1 MSGFERRT
9 ITIDRRDQRAVLG
22 GHVRQSRRVFV
33 LLGVV
38 VVLFAVAAGLSALDG
53 SPSAAWGIAGASV
66 CLVVV
71 LVALLIGNQAVM
83 VRRQLPLGAEFSVT
97 VSDDTLDIDGPGGA
111 DRIRW
116 RQLSDL
122 TRVGGG
128 VYVTIAPSNARLGLP
143 GRLIGD
149 DALAQAVESIRLAD
163 GVGGRA
169 DDIASADAG
178 AIASASADASAS
190 ASADASASA
199 SADASASAS
208 ADASASAS
216 AHASASA
223 SARASAPA
231 SAVADAVSSAPALS
245 ASIVFAAGDQR
256 VARAAL
262 LRRSGSL
269 LAVFGVLGAV
279 GIAGLAAGATGILPR
294 DTMGFSAVVAA
305 LAVVCLI
312 VLVVAVSRAVTRTLA
327 LGTAQTLTLAPEA
340 LELTGPGGE
349 TRLLWSRLSGLRRA
363 GGAVTVKTAPSRT
376 ALLFV
381 GRLIDDEMYAAIEQR
396 IESAQRSGADSH
408 RV

>member
-53 SPSAAWGIAGASV
+53 SPSSAWGIAGGSV

-71 LVALLIGNQAVM
+71 LVTLLIGNQALM
-83 VRRQLPLGAEFSVT
+83 VRRQLPLGAEFSLT

-116 RQLSDL
+116 RQLSNL

-169 DDIASADAG
+169 DDIASA
-178 AIASASADASAS
+178 SADASAS
-190 ASADASASA
+190 ASADASASVDASASARAHA
-199 SADASASAS
+199 SADASASARAHAS
-208 ADASASAS
+208 ADASAPAP
-216 AHASASA
+216 ADA

-231 SAVADAVSSAPALS
+231 SAVADAVPSAPALS
-245 ASIVFAAGDQR
+245 ASIVFTAGDQR

-262 LRRSGSL
+262 LRRSGPL

-279 GIAGLAAGATGILPR
+279 GIAGLAAGAAGILSR

-305 LAVVCLI
+305 LAAVCLI

-327 LGTAQTLTLAPEA
+327 LGTAQTLTLAPDA

-349 TRLLWSRLSGLRRA
+349 TRLLWNQLSGLRHA
-363 GGAVTVKTAPSRT
+363 GAP
-376 ALLFV
+376 
-381 GRLIDDEMYAAIEQR
+381 
-396 IESAQRSGADSH
+396 
-408 RV
+408 

>member
-53 SPSAAWGIAGASV
+53 SPSSAWGIAGGSV

-71 LVALLIGNQAVM
+71 LVTLLIGNQALM
-83 VRRQLPLGAEFSVT
+83 VRRQLPLGAEFSLT

-116 RQLSDL
+116 RQLSNL

-169 DDIASADAG
+169 D
-178 AIASASADASAS
+178 
-190 ASADASASA
+190 
-199 SADASASAS
+199 
-208 ADASASAS
+208 
-216 AHASASA
+216 A

-231 SAVADAVSSAPALS
+231 SAVADAVPSAPALS
-245 ASIVFAAGDQR
+245 ASIVFTAGDQR

-262 LRRSGSL
+262 LRRSGPL

-294 DTMGFSAVVAA
+294 DTMGFLAVVTA

-312 VLVVAVSRAVTRTLA
+312 VLVVAVSRAVSRTLA
-327 LGTAQTLTLAPEA
+327 LGTAQTLTLAPDA

-349 TRLLWSRLSGLRRA
+349 TRLLWNQLSGLRRA

-376 ALLFV
+376 TLLFV

-396 IESAQRSGADSH
+396 IESAQRSGVDSH

>member
-53 SPSAAWGIAGASV
+53 SPSSAWGIAGGSV

-71 LVALLIGNQAVM
+71 LVTLLIGNQALM
-83 VRRQLPLGAEFSVT
+83 VRRQLPLGAEFSLT

-116 RQLSDL
+116 RQLSNL

-169 DDIASADAG
+169 DDIASASADAS
-178 AIASASADASAS
+178 ASASVDASASARAHASADASAS
-190 ASADASASA
+190 APARAD
-199 SADASASAS
+199 
-208 ADASASAS
+208 
-216 AHASASA
+216 A

-231 SAVADAVSSAPALS
+231 SAVADAVPSAPALS
-245 ASIVFAAGDQR
+245 ASIVFEAGDQR

-262 LRRSGSL
+262 LRRSGPL

-294 DTMGFSAVVAA
+294 DTMGFSAVVTA

-312 VLVVAVSRAVTRTLA
+312 VLVVAVSRAVSRTLA
-327 LGTAQTLTLAPEA
+327 LGTAQTLTLAPDA

-349 TRLLWSRLSGLRRA
+349 TRLLWNQLSGLRRA
-363 GGAVTVKTAPSRT
+363 GGAVTVRTAPSRT
-376 ALLFV
+376 TLLFV

-396 IESAQRSGADSH
+396 IESAQRSGADSR

>member
-22 GHVRQSRRVFV
+22 GHLRQSRRVFV

-53 SPSAAWGIAGASV
+53 SPSSVWGIAVGSV
-66 CLVVV
+66 CLVVA
-71 LVALLIGNQAVM
+71 LVALLVGNQALM
-83 VRRQLPLGAEFSVT
+83 VRRQLPLGAEFSLT

-116 RQLSDL
+116 RQLSNL
-122 TRVGGG
+122 TRIGGG

-143 GRLIGD
+143 GRLID
-149 DALAQAVESIRLAD
+149 DEALAEAVESIRLAD

-169 DDIASADAG
+169 DDIASADAP
-178 AIASASADASAS
+178 
-190 ASADASASA
+190 
-199 SADASASAS
+199 
-208 ADASASAS
+208 
-216 AHASASA
+216 ASA
-223 SARASAPA
+223 SARADAPARADVPA
-231 SAVADAVSSAPALS
+231 SAVADAVPSAPALS

-262 LRRSGSL
+262 LRRSGPL

-294 DTMGFSAVVAA
+294 DTMGFSAVIAA

-312 VLVVAVSRAVTRTLA
+312 VLVVAVSRGVTRTLA
-327 LGTAQTLTLAPEA
+327 LGTAQTLTLAPDA

-349 TRLLWSRLSGLRRA
+349 TRLLWNQLSGLRRA
-363 GGAVTVKTAPSRT
+363 GRAVTVKTAPSRT
-376 ALLFV
+376 TLLFV